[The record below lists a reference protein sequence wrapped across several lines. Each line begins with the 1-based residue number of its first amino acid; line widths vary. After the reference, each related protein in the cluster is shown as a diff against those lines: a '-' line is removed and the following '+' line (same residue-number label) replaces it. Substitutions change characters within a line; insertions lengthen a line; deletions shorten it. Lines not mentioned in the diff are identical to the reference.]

1 MDREVLIVGAGMAGL
16 VTAAY
21 LAKAGH
27 TVLLCEKQTWLGGLV
42 NTFEHQGYKFDGGI
56 RAIESS
62 GIIFPM
68 LRQLGLDIDFLP
80 SPVSV
85 GIGSDVVR
93 LDSKES
99 IHRYRELLVR
109 SFPECADEIDAI
121 IADISKVMGYMD
133 ILYGIDNPLFMDMKD
148 PEYLRGTL
156 LPWFLKYLRTMPKIS
171 RLDGPV
177 EERLARLSGNQALID
192 TIAQHFFRATPA
204 FFALSYFSL
213 YLEYLYPR
221 GGTGTIT
228 RELAAFAQAHG
239 AEIRMD
245 TGIVSIDPVRK
256 VAVDAKGNSHSYR
269 ELVWAADQKALYAT
283 LAATPDGAQLPRSLA
298 KKIDARRALIAD
310 KAGCDSILSLYL
322 CVNREPEWFGRISS
336 PHFFHTP
343 LTEGLSKAPRD
354 APEHAELPALLA
366 WAKRYLERTTFE
378 ISIPALRD
386 PTMAPPGKTGVIIST
401 LFDYGVTRRII
412 ELGGYDEFKRLA
424 SAWIVEILEASVYPG
439 LVAAVEGHF
448 MSSPLSVERM
458 TGSTEGAITGWAF
471 TNKPVPA
478 VDTLVK
484 IKKATETGIPH
495 ILQAGQW
502 TFSPS
507 GLPIAALTGKLAA
520 DQVVARL
527 GKDR

>member
-1 MDREVLIVGAGMAGL
+1 MEREVLIVGAGMAGL

-21 LAKAGH
+21 LAKAGRS
-27 TVLLCEKQTWLGGLV
+27 VLLCEKQNWLGGLV
-42 NTFEHQGYKFDGGI
+42 NTFEHHGYKFDGGI

-68 LRQLGLDIDFLP
+68 LRQLGLEIDFLP
-80 SPVSV
+80 SPVSI
-85 GIGSDVVR
+85 GIGNDVVR

-99 IHRYRELLVR
+99 IHGYRELLVR
-109 SFPECADEIDAI
+109 SFPERAGEIDAI
-121 IADISKVMGYMD
+121 IADISNVMGYMD
-133 ILYGIDNPLFMDMKD
+133 ILYGIDNPLFMNMKD

-171 RLDGPV
+171 RLGGPV
-177 EERLARLSGNQALID
+177 EERLAKLSGNRALID
-192 TIAQHFFRATPA
+192 MIAQHFFRATPA

-228 RELAAFAQAHG
+228 RELARFAQAHG
-239 AEIRMD
+239 AEIRMN

-256 VAVDAKGNSHSYR
+256 IAVDANGARHGYD
-269 ELVWAADQKALYAT
+269 ELVWAADQKALYAA
-283 LAATPDGAQLPRSLA
+283 LAAAPDAAPLPRSLSN
-298 KKIDARRALIAD
+298 KIEAHRALIAD
-310 KAGCDSILSLYL
+310 KSGGDSILSLYL
-322 CVNREPEWFGRISS
+322 CVNRAPEWFGRISS

-354 APEHAELPALLA
+354 APLNEEFPGLLA
-366 WAKRYLERTTFE
+366 WTKRYLEHTTFE
-378 ISIPALRD
+378 ISIPVLRD
-386 PTMAPPGKTGVIIST
+386 PAMAPPGKTGVIIST
-401 LFDYGVTRRII
+401 LFDYSVTRRIM
-412 ELGGYDEFKRLA
+412 ELGGYDEFKRSA
-424 SAWIVEILEASVYPG
+424 SAWIMEILEASVYPG
-439 LVAAVEGHF
+439 LVAAVEEHF

-471 TNKPVPA
+471 TNQPIPA

-520 DQVVARL
+520 DQVIARL
-527 GKDR
+527 GNTK